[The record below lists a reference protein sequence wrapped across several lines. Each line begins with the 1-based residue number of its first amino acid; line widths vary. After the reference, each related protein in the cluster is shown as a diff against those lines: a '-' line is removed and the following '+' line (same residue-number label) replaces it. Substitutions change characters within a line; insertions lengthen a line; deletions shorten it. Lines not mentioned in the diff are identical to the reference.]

1 MARTHKT
8 AQIKAQM
15 AEKARIEEEE
25 ARRREEARIAGL
37 DSARTRSEKAGALV
51 RACERQNVGSTDSST
66 SGAKAPVVNKEPDAK
81 ESAEDEADKEEDEDK
96 EENEEEEAE
105 GELEEKPPA
114 SRDTKGKK
122 RTFSDVEDEEL
133 VRVSAFKKEHDSW
146 ASLEVSLREY
156 MNTTHQKI
164 VIKEVIHTA
173 RRNAALRSQVR
184 FKGRSDSEIPLVP
197 AELEPYQRK
206 YICTHGWSER
216 ERSTE
221 KRTSQALRRTDCPF
235 QILAQLT
242 KKTDG
247 SWCVSIKREVSA
259 DSPLMPGVELLVEAQ
274 AGTSSVYDYIRSNS
288 NHCVTMDDVRSMISR
303 LRSVELSDNDA
314 VSEMIVEFNLESS
327 KNVSTVNENAR
338 GDTGVISFTSGH
350 MRAMLDSFPEVIQ
363 LDCTHKTNQYNYQLL
378 SMVAMDQYGQGQPIQ
393 YSLLETN
400 SDWNMAKAL
409 DHFKRA
415 NERWKSVRIV
425 IVDKAMKE
433 IDVIRQKLPKARIL
447 LCHFHVIKWLH
458 NTIRNSR
465 KFGVYEEEVLVQMR
479 HNINNMTYARTVADY
494 EKYRGEF
501 EHLACR

>member
-1 MARTHKT
+1 
-8 AQIKAQM
+8 
-15 AEKARIEEEE
+15 
-25 ARRREEARIAGL
+25 
-37 DSARTRSEKAGALV
+37 
-51 RACERQNVGSTDSST
+51 
-66 SGAKAPVVNKEPDAK
+66 
-81 ESAEDEADKEEDEDK
+81 
-96 EENEEEEAE
+96 
-105 GELEEKPPA
+105 
-114 SRDTKGKK
+114 
-122 RTFSDVEDEEL
+122 
-133 VRVSAFKKEHDSW
+133 
-146 ASLEVSLREY
+146 
-156 MNTTHQKI
+156 
-164 VIKEVIHTA
+164 
-173 RRNAALRSQVR
+173 
-184 FKGRSDSEIPLVP
+184 
-197 AELEPYQRK
+197 
-206 YICTHGWSER
+206 
-216 ERSTE
+216 
-221 KRTSQALRRTDCPF
+221 
-235 QILAQLT
+235 
-242 KKTDG
+242 
-247 SWCVSIKREVSA
+247 
-259 DSPLMPGVELLVEAQ
+259 MPGVELLVEAQ

-338 GDTGVISFTSGH
+338 GDTGVISFTSGQ
-350 MRAMLDSFPEVIQ
+350 MRAMLNSFPEVIQ

-400 SDWNMAKAL
+400 SDWNMAKAF

-433 IDVIRQKLPKARIL
+433 IDVIRQKLPEARIL

-479 HNINNMTYARTVADY
+479 HNITNMTYARTVADY

-501 EHLACR
+501 EHLACRGGRTQLWTYFKKNWDSLTEMWVMAHRVDQPHFNNHTNNRVESLFSKLKRTLKGKLTMRTSLEALFAYQKRLEEDYRSKVSMPGTLRDVAYTEEMNMCWKSSCESLTFNTCWIPEEYLVNTCFIR